1 MCNCKKKCGCN
12 ISTITKGEKGE
23 QGSAGPQGPQ
33 GIQGPQGSAGPQG
46 EPGEQGSQGI
56 QGPAGPCCNF
66 DVTITHPDPEG
77 AFFVLGTSITGG
89 TAPYTYEWSIA
100 ETLAAY
106 GYSAYDI
113 SGASNLSTVTCA
125 PNEPNAF
132 FVTAT
137 GGTGGVSLIKVK
149 VTDANGV
156 IAKDTFLLISITV
169 A

>member
-23 QGSAGPQGPQ
+23 P
-33 GIQGPQGSAGPQG
+33 
-46 EPGEQGSQGI
+46 
-56 QGPAGPCCNF
+56 GPCCNF

-100 ETLAAY
+100 DTLAGSGFNAC
-106 GYSAYDI
+106 GI
-113 SGASNLSTVTCA
+113 SGASNLSTVTWGT
-125 PNEPNAF
+125 NERDS
-132 FVTAT
+132 FVLSSIT
-137 GGTGGVSLIKVK
+137 GTVGFSLMKVK

-156 IAKDTFLLISITV
+156 IAKDTFLLILML
-169 A
+169 AE